1 MEHQLRY
8 LLFQIFIDMDSHN
21 DIKGN
26 PVDEDDDTGEVED
39 VIEDEEAE
47 GDDLSYNSSDY
58 YYSTDSDDPY
68 INDREYRH
76 PYFYQYDSC
85 YCKLCLAFKKLGK
98 MYVVE
103 DDSEDQTKNITK
115 VDIYHY
121 AKLLFKATEEL
132 DLSDSLKFLP
142 KLFQKIMDKMKYKLQ
157 GDLAGL
163 LYFPGKGYLPQTV
176 VLQIVEILL
185 ESSFNAGTGA
195 RMYLI
200 QFEVNSVP
208 MKKCLLN
215 IYHNFEELDNEI
227 FYERS
232 NRIFIQRYNFRNC
245 NVTLEC
251 CRELPGP
258 ILLLINEVKAL
269 HPELSQALYQ
279 YEGFLEE
286 IDVPYLRDYIDRMQD
301 ASDVEKLKEQFGSM
315 ENITSFVYVLWKKID
330 CMVEALSS
338 HVRIED
344 IVAMC
349 KIYKLSS

>member
-1 MEHQLRY
+1 MWQT
-8 LLFQIFIDMDSHN
+8 IVKKK
-21 DIKGN
+21 IK
-26 PVDEDDDTGEVED
+26 
-39 VIEDEEAE
+39 
-47 GDDLSYNSSDY
+47 
-58 YYSTDSDDPY
+58 
-68 INDREYRH
+68 
-76 PYFYQYDSC
+76 
-85 YCKLCLAFKKLGK
+85 
-98 MYVVE
+98 
-103 DDSEDQTKNITK
+103 
-115 VDIYHY
+115 
-121 AKLLFKATEEL
+121 
-132 DLSDSLKFLP
+132 
-142 KLFQKIMDKMKYKLQ
+142 DKMKYKLQ
-157 GDLAGL
+157 EDLAGL
-163 LYFPGKGYLPQTV
+163 LYFPGQGYLPQTV

-215 IYHNFEELDNEI
+215 IYDNFEELDNEI

-232 NRIFIQRYNFRNC
+232 NSIFIQRYNFRNC

-269 HPELSQALYQ
+269 HPELSQELYQ
-279 YEGFLEE
+279 CEGFLGD

-301 ASDVEKLKEQFGSM
+301 ASDVVKLKEQFGSM

-330 CMVEALSS
+330 SMVEALSS